1 MNFENTLEF
10 AQKMDADD
18 VLKSFRSQFFIPILN
33 GKESIYFRGNT
44 IGLQPRTAQDMVL
57 NEMEDW
63 ATYGAEGNQLARNPW
78 VDYHEVFSKKLAP
91 ILGAL
96 PEEIIVMNQLTAN
109 LHLLLTTFYRPT
121 KKRFK
126 IICEE
131 HAFSSDRFVIASH
144 LALAGYSEKEA
155 LIIVKAEEGKYTIKD
170 EAIIETINDCG
181 EELALVIIGGV
192 SFYTGQLFDM
202 KSITAAAHEA
212 GAMCGFDLA
221 HAVGNVSLHL
231 HDWEVDFACWCSY
244 KYLNGGPGGIGGA
257 FIHQLYATDS
267 TLPRLAGW
275 WGQKKEKRFD
285 QNSKFSPTPTAEGW
299 QLSGPPILSLSV
311 QRASL
316 DILEQAG
323 FENVVSKGKMLSA
336 YFIFILKEMNK
347 AVGRNLVEIITP
359 ENEEAHGC
367 QISFKVLEN
376 GKHFFDIFRKN
387 SILLDWFEPDVIRV
401 APIPL
406 YNKFE
411 EIYTFGQIFLSNIH
425 PSTVK

>member
-1 MNFENTLEF
+1 MNFENTFEF
-10 AQKMDADD
+10 AQKLDADD
-18 VLKSFRSQFFIPILN
+18 VLKSFRSQFFIPILH
-33 GKESIYFRGNT
+33 GKESIYFRGNS

-78 VDYHEVFSKKLAP
+78 LNYHEVFSKKLAP
-91 ILGAL
+91 VLGAL
-96 PEEIIVMNQLTAN
+96 PEEIIVMNQLTIN
-109 LHLLLTTFYRPT
+109 LHLLLTTFYRPP

-131 HAFSSDRFVIASH
+131 YSFSSDRFAILSH
-144 LALAGYSEKEA
+144 LELAGYTEEA
-155 LIIVKAEEGKYTIKD
+155 LIIVKAEVGKYTIKD
-170 EAIIETINDCG
+170 EAIIKAIKDCG

-192 SFYTGQLFDM
+192 SFYTGQLFDL
-202 KSITAAAHEA
+202 KSITKAAHEV
-212 GAMCGFDLA
+212 GALCGFDLA
-221 HAVGNVSLHL
+221 HAVGNVPLQL
-231 HDWEVDFACWCSY
+231 HDWEVDFAFWCSY

-257 FIHQLYATDS
+257 FIHQRYTTDT

-275 WGQKKEKRFD
+275 WGQNKEKRFD
-285 QNSKFSPTPTAEGW
+285 QNSKFNPTLSAEGW

-316 DILEQAG
+316 DIFEQAD
-323 FENVVSKGKMLSA
+323 FENIIQKGKMLSA
-336 YFIFILKEMNK
+336 YFIFILKEINQ
-347 AVGRNLVEIITP
+347 AAGRDLVEIITP
-359 ENEEAHGC
+359 ENEESHGC
-367 QISFKVLEN
+367 QISFKVSEN
-376 GKHFFDIFRKN
+376 GKHFFEIFRKN

-411 EIYTFGQIFLSNIH
+411 EIYTFGQIFLKNIH
-425 PSTVK
+425 PTNLK